1 MNSLARSIAWTAVTA
16 ICASALIMSAP
27 HQLRAESVADK
38 TYPVPRAKPAKAA
51 RTKRANRPARQLF
64 GAQAFPAKL
73 AARSLGSYAKGCLAG
88 AAMLDTDGPAWQAM
102 RLSRNRNWGHPK
114 LVAYVERLAVDAKK
128 LDGWP
133 GLLVGDLSQ
142 PRGGPMLSG
151 HSSHQIGLDADIW
164 LRPAP
169 NRQLT
174 LKERETISS
183 TSMIKSQSK
192 INPKTWSTA
201 HARLIRRAAS
211 YPEVARIFVHPVIK
225 RELCKWA
232 TGDRSWLR
240 TVRPWRG
247 HHYHFHVRISCPP
260 DSKGCK
266 NQKPPPS
273 GDGCGKEL
281 DGWIKALSR
290 PTKKPTKPAKK
301 PTKPVKRYEMTLAHL
316 PQACAAVLDAE

>member
-1 MNSLARSIAWTAVTA
+1 MNSLTRNIAWAIIAAVF
-16 ICASALIMSAP
+16 ASCLTVSDTGPA
-27 HQLRAESVADK
+27 HAESVTDK
-38 TYPVPRAKPAKAA
+38 AYPLPQAKPKQQAL
-51 RTKRANRPARQLF
+51 TNRPAKQLF

-73 AARSLGSYAKGCLAG
+73 ASRSFGSYAKGCLAG

-114 LVAYVERLAVDAKK
+114 LIAYVERLAVDAKK

-174 LKERETISS
+174 VKERETISS
-183 TSMIKSQSK
+183 TSMIKSQSR

-201 HARLIRRAAS
+201 HAKLIRRAAS
-211 YPEVARIFVHPVIK
+211 YPDVARIFVHPVIK
-225 RELCKWA
+225 RELCNWA

-247 HHYHFHVRISCPP
+247 HHYHFHVRLSCPP

-266 NQKPPPS
+266 NQKPPPP
-273 GDGCGKEL
+273 GDGCGKEV

-290 PTKKPTKPAKK
+290 PTKPAKPSKK
-301 PTKPVKRYEMTLAHL
+301 PTKPVRPFYMTLAHL
-316 PQACAAVLDAE
+316 PSACAAVLEAE